1 MELARAVVPSADAE
15 GLDRE
20 ELQRLLEGVLQWHG
34 EYGMS
39 LEFGSGSPAE
49 SRELLIRYDDGY
61 PQERFRG
68 LLRRAPTLAD
78 TVVEP

>member
-1 MELARAVVPSADAE
+1 
-15 GLDRE
+15 
-20 ELQRLLEGVLQWHG
+20 
-34 EYGMS
+34 MS

-61 PQERFRG
+61 PQERFRR

-78 TVVEP
+78 TVVEPWEEGEFFLRLEKFPGVPCPAWFRFHHGPE